1 MRKRTFTAELLAGH
15 KEDALQ
21 LPFDPVEVWQ
31 IPPAALWRGRR
42 GHVVVATVNG
52 VTFESC
58 VVPRQ
63 KKFFLLV
70 DRDTKRIARLVTGDK
85 VSATVKPSISRKGLQ

>member
-1 MRKRTFTAELLAGH
+1 VRKRTFTAELLAGH

-31 IPPAALWRGRR
+31 IPPVALWRGRR
-42 GHVVVATVNG
+42 GHVVAATVNG
-52 VTFESC
+52 VSFETC

-70 DRDTKRIARLVTGDK
+70 DQNTKALARLATGDK
-85 VSATVKPSISRKGLQ
+85 VSASVKPLINK

>member
-21 LPFDPVEVWQ
+21 LPFDPMELWQ
-31 IPPAALWRGRR
+31 IAPEALWRGRR
-42 GHVVVATVNG
+42 GHMVEATVNG
-52 VTFESC
+52 VSFESY

-70 DRDTKRIARLVTGDK
+70 DPDTKKVAKLKTGDR
-85 VSATVKPSISRKGLQ
+85 VSASVKPLKR

>member
-21 LPFDPVEVWQ
+21 LPFDPEEVWQ
-31 IPPAALWRGRR
+31 IPPQALWHGRR
-42 GHVVVATVNG
+42 GHLVEATVNG
-52 VTFESC
+52 ISFESF

-70 DRDTKRIARLVTGDK
+70 DQEVKRLARLATGDE
-85 VSATVKPSISRKGLQ
+85 VSASVKPLMK

>member
-21 LPFDPVEVWQ
+21 LPFDPGEVWQ
-31 IPPAALWRGRR
+31 IPPQALWHGRR
-42 GHVVVATVNG
+42 GHLVEATVNG
-52 VTFESC
+52 ISFESC

-63 KKFFLLV
+63 KKFFLIVEQAIKQL
-70 DRDTKRIARLVTGDK
+70 AGLATGDE
-85 VSATVKPSISRKGLQ
+85 VRASVKPLIK